1 MLEEKNFRLQ
11 QEQERLTLE
20 TENAKSEPKDNTFD
34 SIMEATPGS
43 SVRNPIRAVSRNNDG
58 KIPVR
63 NVGSETMQGR
73 ANVAVSRSTLNHDAL
88 EWHQRSLI
96 IKREEHVVESNF
108 SGASSSPSEE
118 GFQEILELHQHQ
130 NAIKQQQNRIMEM
143 LAMQQKKSNLPQQ
156 RIPVCDSV
164 PIKYDAFARAFENAI
179 ETKASNSSERLY

>member
-20 TENAKSEPKDNTFD
+20 TENAKSEPKDKTFH

-58 KIPVR
+58 KIPVP

-96 IKREEHVVESNF
+96 IKREEHVVEF

-130 NAIKQQQNRIMEM
+130 NAIQQQQNRIMEM

-156 RIPVCDSV
+156 RIPVCDGD

>member
-20 TENAKSEPKDNTFD
+20 TENAKSEPKDKTFD

-58 KIPVR
+58 KIPVP

-118 GFQEILELHQHQ
+118 GFKEILELHQHQ
-130 NAIKQQQNRIMEM
+130 NAIQQQQSGLWRCLQCSRRKVIFP
-143 LAMQQKKSNLPQQ
+143 SNGFQYATVIQ
-156 RIPVCDSV
+156 
-164 PIKYDAFARAFENAI
+164 
-179 ETKASNSSERLY
+179 